1 MSDTGPQDPFDPD
14 EPFDMSNPDPF
25 DTSGADAPDHASPFG
40 PMGGLG
46 SLGDMGGL
54 ADMGT
59 FLQGLSS
66 MLAGGSGASGSW
78 DAAAQ
83 LAGSIATQGRSEPNI
98 DPNDRISVEQLARV
112 AELQIQGVV
121 DVGTDEPVRLEPLN
135 RTQWAKRFL
144 DDERPLLE
152 RLSGSLGKALQAQ
165 LGELEREAEDDPFSV
180 PGMEGLA
187 GMGMSPDAMIRQV
200 MAMMGPMLLSMM
212 AGSTAGHLAA
222 RAFGHYELPLPRPA
236 GAPLTMVLSNVDEFA
251 DEWSLPRDSV
261 RLWVVLSDVTH
272 ERVMSI
278 PHVRAQ
284 LDRLLIDYASSFND
298 DVDDMERRMVEL
310 GIPDL
315 LGTGEPDM
323 AALQRLAADPDILLG
338 AMQSDAQRALMP
350 RIETLVAT
358 VEGYVDHVLDRLG
371 HRLIADYDRVTEAMR
386 RRRVEF
392 GPERR
397 FVERLFGLELRQAT
411 FDRGAAFVD
420 GLVERAGVEVLDQLW
435 ADVEHLP
442 TPAELD
448 APGLWLARAVG
459 GDATADLPDLP
470 ELDEPFEVPD
480 FFDLGDL
487 GDGDNP
493 PG

>member
-1 MSDTGPQDPFDPD
+1 
-14 EPFDMSNPDPF
+14 
-25 DTSGADAPDHASPFG
+25 
-40 PMGGLG
+40 
-46 SLGDMGGL
+46 
-54 ADMGT
+54 
-59 FLQGLSS
+59 
-66 MLAGGSGASGSW
+66 
-78 DAAAQ
+78 
-83 LAGSIATQGRSEPNI
+83 
-98 DPNDRISVEQLARV
+98 
-112 AELQIQGVV
+112 
-121 DVGTDEPVRLEPLN
+121 
-135 RTQWAKRFL
+135 
-144 DDERPLLE
+144 
-152 RLSGSLGKALQAQ
+152 
-165 LGELEREAEDDPFSV
+165 
-180 PGMEGLA
+180 
-187 GMGMSPDAMIRQV
+187 
-200 MAMMGPMLLSMM
+200 
-212 AGSTAGHLAA
+212 
-222 RAFGHYELPLPRPA
+222 
-236 GAPLTMVLSNVDEFA
+236 
-251 DEWSLPRDSV
+251 
-261 RLWVVLSDVTH
+261 
-272 ERVMSI
+272 MSI

>member
-1 MSDTGPQDPFDPD
+1 
-14 EPFDMSNPDPF
+14 
-25 DTSGADAPDHASPFG
+25 
-40 PMGGLG
+40 
-46 SLGDMGGL
+46 
-54 ADMGT
+54 
-59 FLQGLSS
+59 
-66 MLAGGSGASGSW
+66 
-78 DAAAQ
+78 
-83 LAGSIATQGRSEPNI
+83 
-98 DPNDRISVEQLARV
+98 
-112 AELQIQGVV
+112 
-121 DVGTDEPVRLEPLN
+121 
-135 RTQWAKRFL
+135 
-144 DDERPLLE
+144 
-152 RLSGSLGKALQAQ
+152 
-165 LGELEREAEDDPFSV
+165 
-180 PGMEGLA
+180 
-187 GMGMSPDAMIRQV
+187 
-200 MAMMGPMLLSMM
+200 
-212 AGSTAGHLAA
+212 
-222 RAFGHYELPLPRPA
+222 
-236 GAPLTMVLSNVDEFA
+236 
-251 DEWSLPRDSV
+251 
-261 RLWVVLSDVTH
+261 
-272 ERVMSI
+272 
-278 PHVRAQ
+278 
-284 LDRLLIDYASSFND
+284 
-298 DVDDMERRMVEL
+298 
-310 GIPDL
+310 
-315 LGTGEPDM
+315 
-323 AALQRLAADPDILLG
+323 
-338 AMQSDAQRALMP
+338 QSDAQRALMP

>member
-1 MSDTGPQDPFDPD
+1 MSDSGPPEANDPD
-14 EPFDMSNPDPF
+14 PPDEDGVPFQD
-25 DTSGADAPDHASPFG
+25 GAP
-40 PMGGLG
+40 LQ
-46 SLGDMGGL
+46 
-54 ADMGT
+54 DMGT
-59 FLQGLSS
+59 FLQGLSA
-66 MLAGGSGASGSW
+66 MLAGGPGAGGSW

-98 DPNDRISVEQLARV
+98 DPTDRIAVEQLARV
-112 AELQIQGVV
+112 AELQIQGIVQ
-121 DVGTDEPVRLEPLN
+121 VGSEDPVRLEALN

-165 LGELEREAEDDPFSV
+165 LGELEREAEDDPFDQIPGLGGF
-180 PGMEGLA
+180 PGMG
-187 GMGMSPDAMIRQV
+187 SPDALIRQV
-200 MAMMGPMLLSMM
+200 MAMMGPMLLGMM

-236 GAPLTMVLSNVDEFA
+236 GGPLTMVLSNVDEFA

-272 ERVMSI
+272 HRVLGI
-278 PHVRAQ
+278 PHVR
-284 LDRLLIDYASSFND
+284 DRLDQLLRDYASNFND
-298 DVDDMERRMVEL
+298 DVGDMERRMVEL

-315 LGTGEPDM
+315 LGSGEPDM

-338 AMQSDAQRALMP
+338 AMQSDAQRDLMP

-358 VEGYVDHVLDRLG
+358 IEGFVDHVLDRLG
-371 HRLIADYDRVTEAMR
+371 HRLLPDYDRVTEAMR

-420 GLVERAGVEVLDQLW
+420 GLVDRAGVEVLDDLW

-448 APGLWLARAVG
+448 APGLWLARVG
-459 GDATADLPDLP
+459 VDVGDGVDDLP
-470 ELDEPFEVPD
+470 ELSEPFEIPD
-480 FFDLGDL
+480 FLDLGE
-487 GDGDNP
+487 DGEP
-493 PG
+493 EG